1 MSNWNR
7 AYNAPETI
15 QDEAYQARLEAHL
28 AVYGD
33 EIPKAYQAITDT
45 RNALRA
51 AGTTNTPEGVAAVQ
65 AKVDYYHSIKF
76 QG

>member
-7 AYNAPETI
+7 AYNAPEITL
-15 QDEAYQARLEAHL
+15 DDAYKTRLSAHL

-51 AGTTNTPEGVAAVQ
+51 AGTINTPEGVAAVQ
-65 AKVDYYHSIKF
+65 AKIDYYHSIKF